1 MNDKTLIDILWVL
14 VASGLVFVMQAGFAL
29 LESGFTRSKNS
40 INVAM
45 KNMTD
50 LGLSVILY
58 WMSGFGIMFGV
69 SYHGWFGTS
78 DFLFETGADVWQT
91 TFFLFQAMF
100 CATAATIVS
109 GASAER
115 MRYGSYLFVTLVTSG
130 VVYPVLGHWIWG
142 DGGWLREM
150 GFVDF
155 AGSTV
160 VHSVGG
166 WVGLAAII
174 QLGARG
180 GRFREDGSV
189 LDISG
194 SNIPMAI
201 LGALLLWFGWFG
213 FNGGSTLAMDLSV
226 AKIIA
231 NTVLA
236 GAAGAM
242 SALLIGWPLKR
253 VAEVGLIINGSLAGL
268 VAITAGAHAVGSGAA
283 LLIGAVGGAIMFGVE
298 ELFEKLRLDDAVGA
312 FPVHTAAGI
321 WGTLAVAVFGNPEI
335 LGTGLGFW
343 AQLQVQ
349 AVGVLATFGWAFGV
363 GFVLLWLINKV
374 IPLRVTPEDEK
385 IGLNVAEHGASTE
398 LLDLFQAMES
408 QAATGDLSVRV
419 PVEPFT
425 EVGQIASRYN
435 LVMGNLEAT
444 LKERD
449 AIFENVDEG
458 LFLLNL
464 DLRFGAQ
471 YSAALPRIFL
481 REHLEGRRF
490 TDLFGQSCSPDQ
502 LQAIQ
507 DYLDLMI
514 QENMDLAWV
523 ADLNPLKE
531 MEIHIDDTVKGATTR
546 ILNCKFS
553 RIYDQGRIT
562 HLMGAV
568 KDVTEQVMLARELRE
583 SQETSRQQMERLF
596 SVLHVDP
603 PALAEFIQDSN
614 AELER
619 INDILRIDD
628 PAQTLHEKLQA
639 IYRSMHTIKG
649 NAAILD
655 LGFLA
660 DQAHQFE
667 ERLDELLAQGDI
679 KRSEFFPLV
688 FMISEVQSLL
698 IELDS
703 LSQRLSE
710 YSRATEAQS
719 RDSRD
724 TFLRTVES
732 MIARLSPELGKS
744 VALDAQEFEGDRIP
758 AEHRKALKDILVQ
771 LVRNSLSH
779 GIESPAEREAA
790 NKPIRGTIRLITRTL
805 DDVLQLAVKDDG
817 RGLAIEKLRAMALES
832 GRWTSEEIASWN
844 EAQIAKLIFLP
855 GLSTAEETSHLSGRG
870 VGMDIIKQSIHEL
883 GGKIR
888 TSFAPGKFTEFSIL
902 IPLR

>member
-1 MNDKTLIDILWVL
+1 MNDHTLMDVLWVL

-58 WMSGFGIMFGV
+58 WVSGFGIMFGV
-69 SYHGWFGTS
+69 SYQGWFGTS
-78 DFLFETGADVWQT
+78 GFLFETGADVWQT

-115 MRYGSYLFVTLVTSG
+115 MRYGSYLFVTLITSG
-130 VVYPVLGHWIWG
+130 VVYPVLGHWIWNE
-142 DGGWLREM
+142 GGWLNEM

-166 WVGLAAII
+166 WVGLAAIL
-174 QLGARG
+174 QMGARG
-180 GRFREDGSV
+180 GRFRDDGSV
-189 LDISG
+189 MDISG

-242 SALLIGWPLKR
+242 SALAIGWPLKR
-253 VAEVGLIINGSLAGL
+253 VAEVGLVINGSLAGL
-268 VAITAGAHAVGSGAA
+268 VAITAGCHAVSSGGAVF
-283 LLIGAVGGAIMFGVE
+283 IGAVGGVIMFGVE
-298 ELFEKLRLDDAVGA
+298 ELFEKLKIDDAVGA

-321 WGTLAVAVFGNPEI
+321 WGTLAVALLGDPAT

-343 AQLQVQ
+343 AQLQAQ
-349 AVGVLATFGWAFGV
+349 ATGVLVTFAWAFGV
-363 GFVLLWLINKV
+363 GYILLWIINRM
-374 IPLRVTPEDEK
+374 IPLRVTAEDEK
-385 IGLNVAEHGASTE
+385 MGLNVAEHGASTE
-398 LLDLFQAMES
+398 LMDLFQAMET
-408 QAATGDLSVRV
+408 QAETGDLSVRV

-435 LVMGNLEAT
+435 SVMGNLEST

-458 LFLLNL
+458 LFLLDP
-464 DLRFGAQ
+464 DLQFGAQ

-481 REHLEGRRF
+481 REDLEGRRF
-490 TDLFGQSCSPDQ
+490 IDLFRQSCSEEIV
-502 LQAIQ
+502 QAIK
-507 DYLDLMI
+507 DYLDLML
-514 QENMDLAWV
+514 QADMDLAWV
-523 ADLNPLKE
+523 ADLNPLNE

-546 ILNCKFS
+546 ILSCKFS

-562 HLMGAV
+562 HLMGAL

-583 SQETSRQQMERLF
+583 SKETSRQQMERLF
-596 SVLHVDP
+596 SVLHVEP
-603 PALAEFIQDSN
+603 AALAEFIVESN
-614 AELER
+614 GELER
-619 INDILRIDD
+619 INEILRIDD
-628 PAQTLHEKLQA
+628 PTQTLQQKLEA
-639 IYRSMHTIKG
+639 IYRAMHTIKG

-660 DQAHQFE
+660 DQAHAFE
-667 ERLDELLAQGDI
+667 EKLNQILNQSEIQ
-679 KRSEFFPLV
+679 RSEFFPLI
-688 FMISEVQSLL
+688 FMISELRALL
-698 IELDS
+698 DELDG
-703 LSQRLSE
+703 LSQRLIE
-710 YSRATEAQS
+710 YSQAAEA
-719 RDSRD
+719 SRD
-724 TFLRTVES
+724 TFIRTVES
-732 MIARLSPELGKS
+732 MIERLGPELGKS
-744 VALDAQEFEGDRIP
+744 VTLDAQQFEGDRIP
-758 AEHRKALKDILVQ
+758 GEHRKALKDILVQ

-790 NKPIRGTIRLITRTL
+790 NKPAVGTIRLITRIL
-805 DDVLQLAVKDDG
+805 DDSLQLAVKDDG
-817 RGLAIEKLRAMALES
+817 RGLAIEKLREMALES
-832 GRWTSEEIASWN
+832 GRWSPEEIAGWS
-844 EAQIAKLIFLP
+844 EAQIAKLIYMP
-855 GLSTAEETSHLSGRG
+855 GLSTAEEVSHLSGRG
-870 VGMDIIKQSIHEL
+870 VGMDIIKQSIHDL

-888 TSFAPGKFTEFSIL
+888 TSFSPGKFTEFSIQ